1 MRIVPLE
8 RLSLL
13 EVALHLRLNLIHL
26 GGLVHDESLLALK
39 IYVALLHQLLLILY
53 IVLHLLER
61 HQSLSLLAERL
72 LLPLDLF
79 LLVFQLC
86 YIALV
91 LVERSLES
99 NL

>member
-1 MRIVPLE
+1 M
-8 RLSLL
+8 
-13 EVALHLRLNLIHL
+13 HLRLNLIHL